1 MAVSCHKESV
11 RQDTPVGNWV
21 VYSILKNHEY
31 VTEAEPFS
39 IGDRLIFLEQSIL
52 CIEYADG
59 SETVP
64 YSYSTSN
71 KQVIIKNRLYN
82 VGFQEKG
89 KMTLSGD
96 NITFLLTVDT
106 TDKSGGHPMEI
117 D

>member
-21 VYSILKNHEY
+21 VYSILKN
-31 VTEAEPFS
+31 
-39 IGDRLIFLEQSIL
+39 
-52 CIEYADG
+52 
-59 SETVP
+59 
-64 YSYSTSN
+64 
-71 KQVIIKNRLYN
+71 RLYN

-96 NITFLLTVDT
+96 NITFLLTADT